1 MESKVKKLSKG
12 KNRMISGVCSG
23 LADYVNMDPTIVRFL
38 WIIVTAIT
46 GFVPGIIAYVI
57 AAVIIPENVA

>member
-1 MESKVKKLSKG
+1 
-12 KNRMISGVCSG
+12 MISGVCSG

-46 GFVPGIIAYVI
+46 GFAPGIIAYII
-57 AAVIIPENVA
+57 AAVIIPEKVA